1 MRFLSSGTSVT
12 EAERNRYPKSVLE
25 PDPPLAVSR
34 RESMIRA
41 AKAFVL
47 ALFMTGALTACAT
60 RPPPPANISAPFV
73 IERDLAGRNTAR
85 GTFRSITGARRDFT
99 AELSGAWDG
108 RVLILVE
115 QFAFDDGERD
125 TKTWRLQRAANGE
138 WSGTREDVVG
148 TARGFQDGDVF
159 RLEYDVN
166 LATGNGGTR
175 KVRFR
180 DVLALRGPGVIINTA
195 TVGWYGLRVG
205 SVELTMTRPQAA
217 Q

>member
-1 MRFLSSGTSVT
+1 
-12 EAERNRYPKSVLE
+12 
-25 PDPPLAVSR
+25 
-34 RESMIRA
+34 MIRA
-41 AKAFVL
+41 VRAFALAVL
-47 ALFMTGALTACAT
+47 IGGTLSACAT
-60 RPPPPANISAPFV
+60 RPPPPANISAPFAV
-73 IERDLAGRNTAR
+73 ERDLAGRNTAR

-99 AELSGAWDG
+99 AELNGAWDG
-108 RVLILVE
+108 RTLTLVE

-125 TKTWRLQRAANGE
+125 TKTWRLQRLANGE

-166 LATGNGGTR
+166 LATGNGSTR

-180 DVLALRGPGVIINTA
+180 DVLALGGPGVVINTA

-205 SVELTMTRPQAA
+205 SVELTMTRPAA